1 MPGYN
6 IQTFCPLV
14 YSEPRIVFGERGE
27 RRKIRMKTTLAML
40 VAGLGMV
47 VATETASMAAPPALE
62 RVRISATK
70 KTEAARHGGQVNL
83 PNASRRVDE
92 DDVFYRFE
100 IQRVALDVPA
110 DLRIQYMV
118 VVEGMAGRLRVG
130 ATKEE
135 ELVLHG
141 MTPVPVDSDPVTLRS
156 IEWNR
161 GRRGGS
167 GENKEKLYGW
177 SVRLTDAKGV
187 VVAEKFQP
195 KDLETQAETLM
206 KQWKEDDG
214 KSPRPLR

>member
-1 MPGYN
+1 
-6 IQTFCPLV
+6 
-14 YSEPRIVFGERGE
+14 
-27 RRKIRMKTTLAML
+27 ML

-47 VATETASMAAPPALE
+47 VATESAPPATPPAPE
-62 RVRISATK
+62 KVRISATK
-70 KTEAARHGGQVNL
+70 KTEAARHGAQKSL

-92 DDVFYRFE
+92 DDMFYRFE
-100 IQRVALDVPA
+100 VQRVALDVPE
-110 DLRIQYMV
+110 DLRIRYMV
-118 VVEGMAGRLRVG
+118 VVEGLGGRLRIG

-135 ELVLHG
+135 ELVLSG

-177 SVRLTDAKGV
+177 SVRVLDAKGG

-195 KDLETQAETLM
+195 KDLEAQAEKLV
-206 KQWKEDDG
+206 KQWKEDEG
-214 KSPRPLR
+214 KPPRPLR